1 MNEKNDMTTRLRQVK
16 ALEEDLREYRSIQAE
31 RAWQQTWARCTQQK
45 PVQPQR
51 SWTAYLMRV
60 AAILVL
66 PLLVS
71 TTLLGYLYYERLQGE
86 EFISYV
92 ETSAAPGMITRVTL
106 PDSSTV
112 WLNASSRLRYP
123 AQFTSDTRRV
133 ELEGEGYFEVQADP
147 QHPFAVTIP
156 QGMTVQA
163 LGTRFNVW
171 AYADDPQVK
180 TTLASGSV
188 EVKVGSKQVK
198 LKPEEQ
204 AAYDPV
210 ARKMWIDQVEVEE
223 AIAWHEGRLVFRN
236 APLEEI
242 VRKLSRRY
250 NVDLVVHQN
259 SPKRYTFRANFSTES
274 ITQILD
280 YLGEAAP
287 IRWAYAPVKQ
297 NGDYSYPRQ
306 RIDIWVK

>member
-16 ALEEDLREYRSIQAE
+16 ALEEDLREYRSIQVE
-31 RAWQQTWARCTQQK
+31 RAWQQTWARCTQQQ

-163 LGTRFNVW
+163 LGTRFNVS

-188 EVKVGSKQVK
+188 EIRIGGQQVK

-210 ARKMWIDQVEVEE
+210 SRKMWIDQVEVE
-223 AIAWHEGRLVFRN
+223 
-236 APLEEI
+236 
-242 VRKLSRRY
+242 
-250 NVDLVVHQN
+250 
-259 SPKRYTFRANFSTES
+259 
-274 ITQILD
+274 
-280 YLGEAAP
+280 
-287 IRWAYAPVKQ
+287 
-297 NGDYSYPRQ
+297 
-306 RIDIWVK
+306 